1 MKLKQKRGLLL
12 FLSAIFSSCF
22 RGEVLRKE
30 KGAKFFFHFLTKKKG
45 THNESLL
52 IGYILFMIFPYIC
65 ILENWSTQEKFVPYA
80 HRALRFGVPD
90 SHRTSDRSQDFY
102 ICPS

>member
-1 MKLKQKRGLLL
+1 MKLKQKRNCYFVLL
-12 FLSAIFSSCF
+12 FFCLFSCGGF
-22 RGEVLRKE
+22 WKEE
-30 KGAKFFFHFLTKKKG
+30 KGAEFFFHFFDSIKG

-90 SHRTSDRSQDFY
+90 SHRTSDRFQDFY
-102 ICPS
+102 IYLC